1 MKILLIG
8 GGGREHALAWKLA
21 QSTKVENIFAAP
33 GNPGIAELPKCQCIA
48 LNLDDLEKGA
58 DYAEDNG
65 IDLTVVGPEATL
77 VAGIA
82 DVFKRRGLPVFG
94 PSKAAAQLEGSK
106 AFSKELMA
114 KYDIPTAFFKI
125 CEDIETAKAYVE
137 EKGAPIVVKADGLA
151 AGKGVVVAMTKEE
164 ALEAIDEMMADQKFG
179 NAGAR
184 VVLEEFMEGEEASLL
199 AFTDG
204 KTVVPMIAAQ
214 DHKRVYDN
222 DEGPN
227 TGGMGTYA
235 PAPVMTDVLR
245 LKATER
251 ILKPVVAAMAEEG
264 TPYQGCLYAG
274 LMIKGDSVKV
284 VEFNCRFGDPETQ
297 VILPLLD
304 GDLAEIMLACATGT
318 LDEVEVAWSDKA
330 AVCVVMAS
338 GGYPGSYEN
347 GKEISGLAEANTD
360 EATVVFHAGTKLA
373 DGKIVTAGGRVLG
386 VTSVDK
392 NIREARDRAYAAVE
406 KIKFDKVFYRKDIA
420 WRALKRQNIKNIK
433 LK

>member
-1 MKILLIG
+1 MRILLIG

-21 QSTKVENIFAAP
+21 QSDKVEKIFAAP
-33 GNPGIAELPKCQCIA
+33 GNPGIAMLKKCSCID
-48 LNLDDLEKGA
+48 LKLDDLEKVA
-58 DYAEDNG
+58 DYAEEES

-114 KYDIPTAFFKI
+114 KYNIPTAFFKI
-125 CEDIETAKAYVE
+125 CEDMETAKAYVK

-151 AGKGVVVAMTKEE
+151 AGKGVVVAMTEEE
-164 ALEAIDEMMADQKFG
+164 ALEAIEEMMGGHKFG

-184 VVLEEFMEGEEASLL
+184 VVLEEYMEGEEASLL

-204 KTVVPMIAAQ
+204 KTVVPMLAAQ
-214 DHKRVYDN
+214 DHKRIFDN
-222 DEGPN
+222 DQGPN

-235 PAPVMTDVLR
+235 PAPVMTDILR

-251 ILKPVVAAMAEEG
+251 ILKPVVAAMAKEG

-274 LMIKGDSVKV
+274 LMIKDDVIKV

-297 VILPLLD
+297 VVLPLLES
-304 GDLAEIMLACATGT
+304 DLAEIMLACATGT
-318 LDEVEVAWSDKA
+318 LDQADVAWFDKA

-338 GGYPGSYEN
+338 GGYPESYET
-347 GKEISGLAEANTD
+347 GKVITGLAEADAQEN
-360 EATVVFHAGTKLA
+360 TVVFHAGTKNA
-373 DGKIVTAGGRVLG
+373 AGSIVTAGGRVLG
-386 VTSVDK
+386 VTAVDD
-392 NIREARDRAYAAVE
+392 NIRAARDRAYAAVE
-406 KIKFDKVFYRKDIA
+406 NIKFDGAFYRKDIA
-420 WRALKRQNIKNIK
+420 WRALKR
-433 LK
+433 

>member
-1 MKILLIG
+1 MRILLIG

-21 QSTKVENIFAAP
+21 QSDKVEKIFAAP
-33 GNPGIAELPKCQCIA
+33 GNPGIAMLKKCSCID
-48 LNLDDLEKGA
+48 LKLDDLEKVA
-58 DYAEDNG
+58 DYAEEES

-114 KYDIPTAFFKI
+114 KYNIPTAFFKI
-125 CEDIETAKAYVE
+125 CEDMETAKAYVK

-151 AGKGVVVAMTKEE
+151 AGKGVVVAMTEEE
-164 ALEAIDEMMADQKFG
+164 ALEAIEEMMGDHKFG

-184 VVLEEFMEGEEASLL
+184 VVLEEYMEGEEASLL

-204 KTVVPMIAAQ
+204 KTVVPMLAAQ
-214 DHKRVYDN
+214 DHKRIFDN
-222 DEGPN
+222 DQGPN

-235 PAPVMTDVLR
+235 PAPVMTDILR

-251 ILKPVVAAMAEEG
+251 ILKPVVAAMAKEG

-274 LMIKGDSVKV
+274 LMIKDDVIKV

-297 VILPLLD
+297 VVLPLLES
-304 GDLAEIMLACATGT
+304 DLAEIMLACATGT
-318 LDEVEVAWSDKA
+318 LDQADVAWSDKA

-338 GGYPGSYEN
+338 GGYPESYET
-347 GKEISGLAEANTD
+347 GKAITGLAEADAQEN
-360 EATVVFHAGTKLA
+360 TVVFHAGTKNVA
-373 DGKIVTAGGRVLG
+373 GSIVTAGGRVLG
-386 VTSVDK
+386 VTAVDD
-392 NIREARDRAYAAVE
+392 NIRAARDRVYAAVE
-406 KIKFDKVFYRKDIA
+406 NIKFDGAFYRKDIA
-420 WRALKRQNIKNIK
+420 WRALKR
-433 LK
+433 

>member
-1 MKILLIG
+1 M
-8 GGGREHALAWKLA
+8 
-21 QSTKVENIFAAP
+21 
-33 GNPGIAELPKCQCIA
+33 
-48 LNLDDLEKGA
+48 
-58 DYAEDNG
+58 
-65 IDLTVVGPEATL
+65 VVGL
-77 VAGIA
+77 A

-114 KYDIPTAFFKI
+114 KYNIPTAFFKI

-151 AGKGVVVAMTKEE
+151 AGKGVVVAMTKQE
-164 ALEAIDEMMADQKFG
+164 ALDAIDEMMADHKFG

-184 VVLEEFMEGEEASLL
+184 LVLEEYMDGEEASLL

-204 KTVVPMIAAQ
+204 KTVVPMISAQ
-214 DHKRVYDN
+214 DHKRVFDG

-245 LKATER
+245 LKAVEHV
-251 ILKPVVAAMAEEG
+251 LKPVVEAMAKEG
-264 TPYQGCLYAG
+264 MPYQGCLYAG

-297 VILPLLD
+297 VVLPLLNS
-304 GDLAEIMLACATGT
+304 DLAEIMLACATGT
-318 LDEVEVAWSDKA
+318 LDQVDVEWSDKA

-338 GGYPGSYEN
+338 GGYPESYEK
-347 GKEISGLAEANTD
+347 GKEITGLEAAAED
-360 EATVVFHAGTKLA
+360 VDVVVFHAGTKA
-373 DGKIVTAGGRVLG
+373 DGEKILTNGGRVLG
-386 VTSVDK
+386 VTAVDNSIK
-392 NIREARDRAYAAVE
+392 EARDRAYAAVE

-420 WRALKRQNIKNIK
+420 WRALKR
-433 LK
+433 

>member
-1 MKILLIG
+1 MRILLIG
-8 GGGREHALAWKLA
+8 GGGREHALAWKLV
-21 QSTKVENIFAAP
+21 QSPKVEKLYAAP
-33 GNPGIAELPKCQCIA
+33 GNPGMALLPNCECIN
-48 LNLDDLEKGA
+48 LNVDDLEGVA
-58 DYAEDNG
+58 DYAEEKS
-65 IDLTVVGPEATL
+65 IDLTVVGPEAPL
-77 VAGIA
+77 VAGLA

-114 KYDIPTAFFKI
+114 KYNIPTAFFKI

-151 AGKGVVVAMTKEE
+151 AGKGVVVAMTKAE
-164 ALEAIDEMMADQKFG
+164 ALEAIDEMMGDHKFG
-179 NAGAR
+179 AAGAR
-184 VVLEEFMEGEEASLL
+184 LVLEEYMEGEEASLL

-214 DHKRVYDN
+214 DHKRVFDG

-235 PAPVMTDVLR
+235 PAPVMTDILR
-245 LKATER
+245 LKATEL
-251 ILKPVVAAMAEEG
+251 ILKPVVEAMAKEG

-297 VILPLLD
+297 VVLPLLD

-318 LDEVEVAWSDKA
+318 LDKAEVAWHDKA

-338 GGYPGSYEN
+338 GGYPESYEK
-347 GKEISGLAEANTD
+347 GKEITGLTAAEED
-360 EATVVFHAGTKLA
+360 KDVVVFHAGTKEA
-373 DGKIVTAGGRVLG
+373 EGKIVTSGGRVLG
-386 VTSVDK
+386 VTAVDSSIK
-392 NIREARDRAYAAVE
+392 AARDRAYSAVE
-406 KIKFDKVFYRKDIA
+406 KISFEKNFYRKDIA
-420 WRALKRQNIKNIK
+420 WRALKR
-433 LK
+433 

>member
-1 MKILLIG
+1 MRILLIG

-21 QSTKVENIFAAP
+21 QSDKVEKIFAAP
-33 GNPGIAELPKCQCIA
+33 GNPGIAMLKKCSCID
-48 LNLDDLEKGA
+48 LKLDDLEKVA
-58 DYAEDNG
+58 DYAEEES

-114 KYDIPTAFFKI
+114 KYNIPTAFFKI
-125 CEDIETAKAYVE
+125 CEDMETAKAYVK

-151 AGKGVVVAMTKEE
+151 AGKGVVVAMTEEE
-164 ALEAIDEMMADQKFG
+164 ALEAIEEMMGDHKFG

-184 VVLEEFMEGEEASLL
+184 VVLEEYMEGEEASLL

-204 KTVVPMIAAQ
+204 KTVVPMLAAQ
-214 DHKRVYDN
+214 DHKRIFDN
-222 DEGPN
+222 DQGPN

-235 PAPVMTDVLR
+235 PAPVMTDILR

-251 ILKPVVAAMAEEG
+251 ILKPVVAAMAKEG

-274 LMIKGDSVKV
+274 LMIKDDVIKV

-297 VILPLLD
+297 VVLPLLEN
-304 GDLAEIMLACATGT
+304 DLAEIMLACATGT
-318 LDEVEVAWSDKA
+318 LDQADVAWSDKA

-338 GGYPGSYEN
+338 GGYPESYET
-347 GKEISGLAEANTD
+347 GKVITGLAEADAQEN
-360 EATVVFHAGTKLA
+360 TVVFHAGTKNA
-373 DGKIVTAGGRVLG
+373 AGSIVTAGGRVLG
-386 VTSVDK
+386 VTAVDD
-392 NIREARDRAYAAVE
+392 NIRAARDRAYAAVE
-406 KIKFDKVFYRKDIA
+406 NIKFDGAFYRKDIA
-420 WRALKRQNIKNIK
+420 WRALKR
-433 LK
+433 

>member
-1 MKILLIG
+1 MRILLIG

-21 QSTKVENIFAAP
+21 QSDKVEKIFAAP
-33 GNPGIAELPKCQCIA
+33 GNPGIAMLKKCSCID
-48 LNLDDLEKGA
+48 LKLDDLEKVA
-58 DYAEDNG
+58 DYAEEES

-114 KYDIPTAFFKI
+114 KYNIPTAFFKI
-125 CEDIETAKAYVE
+125 CEDMETAKAYVK

-151 AGKGVVVAMTKEE
+151 AGKGVVVAMTEEE
-164 ALEAIDEMMADQKFG
+164 ALEAIEEMMGDHKFG

-184 VVLEEFMEGEEASLL
+184 VVLEEYMEGEEASLL

-204 KTVVPMIAAQ
+204 KTVVPMLAAQ
-214 DHKRVYDN
+214 DHKRIFDN
-222 DEGPN
+222 DQGPN

-235 PAPVMTDVLR
+235 PAPVMTDILR

-251 ILKPVVAAMAEEG
+251 ILKPVVAAMAKEG

-274 LMIKGDSVKV
+274 LMIKDDVIKV

-297 VILPLLD
+297 VVLPLLES
-304 GDLAEIMLACATGT
+304 DLAEIMLACATGT
-318 LDEVEVAWSDKA
+318 LDQADVAWSDKA

-338 GGYPGSYEN
+338 GGYPESYET
-347 GKEISGLAEANTD
+347 GKTITGLAEADAQEN
-360 EATVVFHAGTKLA
+360 TVVFHAGTKNA
-373 DGKIVTAGGRVLG
+373 AGSIVTAGGRVLG
-386 VTSVDK
+386 VTAVDD
-392 NIREARDRAYAAVE
+392 NIRAARDRAYAAVE
-406 KIKFDKVFYRKDIA
+406 NIKFDGAFYRKDIA
-420 WRALKRQNIKNIK
+420 WRALKR
-433 LK
+433 

>member
-1 MKILLIG
+1 MRILLIG
-8 GGGREHALAWKLA
+8 GGGREHALAWKLV
-21 QSTKVENIFAAP
+21 QSPNVEKLYAAP
-33 GNPGIAELPKCQCIA
+33 GNPGMALLQKCECIN
-48 LNLDDLEKGA
+48 LNVDDLEGVA
-58 DYAEDNG
+58 DYAEEKS
-65 IDLTVVGPEATL
+65 IDLTVVGPEAPL
-77 VAGIA
+77 VAGLA

-114 KYDIPTAFFKI
+114 KYNIPTAFFKI
-125 CEDIETAKAYVE
+125 CEDIEAAKAYVE

-151 AGKGVVVAMTKEE
+151 AGKGVVVAMTKQE
-164 ALEAIDEMMADQKFG
+164 ALDAIDDMMGDHKFG
-179 NAGAR
+179 AAGDR
-184 VVLEEFMEGEEASLL
+184 VVLEEYMEGEEASLL

-214 DHKRVYDN
+214 DHKRVFDG

-235 PAPVMTDVLR
+235 PAPVMTDILR
-245 LKATER
+245 LKATELV
-251 ILKPVVAAMAEEG
+251 LKPVVAAMAKEG

-297 VILPLLD
+297 VVLPLLD

-318 LDEVEVAWSDKA
+318 LDKVEVAWHDKA

-338 GGYPGSYEN
+338 GGYPESYEK
-347 GKEISGLAEANTD
+347 GKEITGLAAAEED
-360 EATVVFHAGTKLA
+360 KDVVVFHAGTKEA
-373 DGKIVTAGGRVLG
+373 DGKIVTSGGRVLG
-386 VTSVDK
+386 VTAVDASIK
-392 NIREARDRAYAAVE
+392 AARDRAYAAVE
-406 KIKFDKVFYRKDIA
+406 KIAFEKNFYRKDIA
-420 WRALKRQNIKNIK
+420 WRALKR
-433 LK
+433 

>member
-1 MKILLIG
+1 MRILLIG

-21 QSTKVENIFAAP
+21 QSDKVEKIFAAP
-33 GNPGIAELPKCQCIA
+33 GNPGIAMLKKCSCID
-48 LNLDDLEKGA
+48 LKLDDLEKIA
-58 DYAEDNG
+58 DYAEEES

-114 KYDIPTAFFKI
+114 KYNIPTAFFKI
-125 CEDIETAKAYVE
+125 CEDMETAKAYVK

-151 AGKGVVVAMTKEE
+151 AGKGVVVAMTEAE
-164 ALEAIDEMMADQKFG
+164 ALEAIEEMMGDHKFG

-184 VVLEEFMEGEEASLL
+184 VVLEEYMEGEEASLL

-204 KTVVPMIAAQ
+204 KTVVPMLAAQ
-214 DHKRVYDN
+214 DHKRIFDN
-222 DEGPN
+222 DKGPN

-235 PAPVMTDVLR
+235 PAPVMTDILR

-251 ILKPVVAAMAEEG
+251 ILKPVVAAMAKEG

-274 LMIKGDSVKV
+274 LMIKDDVIKV

-297 VILPLLD
+297 VVLPLLES
-304 GDLAEIMLACATGT
+304 DLAEIMLACATGT
-318 LDEVEVAWSDKA
+318 LDQADVAWSDKA

-338 GGYPGSYEN
+338 GGYPESYET
-347 GKEISGLAEANTD
+347 GKAIIGLAEAGAQEN
-360 EATVVFHAGTKLA
+360 TVVFNAGTKKA
-373 DGKIVTAGGRVLG
+373 GNDIVTAGGRVLG
-386 VTSVDK
+386 VTAVDD
-392 NIREARDRAYAAVE
+392 NIRAARDRAYAAVE
-406 KIKFDKVFYRKDIA
+406 NIKFDGAFYRKDIA
-420 WRALKRQNIKNIK
+420 WRALKR
-433 LK
+433 